1 MATTT
6 IDEGHPQHDA
16 DDMSTVV
23 YLYNFIELLRPEI
36 KLDPVFFLRNNP
48 TQTYTYIYTYLFIY
62 LYTCTYMSVCT
73 LRTEHTYMFSSCL
86 RLLTGTII

>member
-36 KLDPVFFLRNNP
+36 KLDPVFFF
-48 TQTYTYIYTYLFIY
+48 T
-62 LYTCTYMSVCT
+62 
-73 LRTEHTYMFSSCL
+73 
-86 RLLTGTII
+86 